1 MRNLLFFALFGTL
14 SVSAFGQSPQ
24 VDLTSLNAVP
34 RGAQVL
40 ISWNPEHDHVLSYHV
55 ERSKNGTDFV
65 PFSDVQGTDQ
75 QLEFLETDFTPL
87 EGLSYYRIT
96 ATLDNGQELHSNI
109 VPVKFSVSGNATSPV
124 PADATGVKNNFSE
137 KAVLV
142 VVRNKDG
149 DEYYSKVEVE
159 STGDPVEVKDLD
171 PVLAQGTYMIVGCS
185 EQQLYSKQLIV
196 K

>member
-1 MRNLLFFALFGTL
+1 MRSLIFFALSSTL
-14 SVSAFGQSPQ
+14 TISAFGQSAQ

-40 ISWNPEHDHVLSYHV
+40 ISWNPEQEHVLNYHV

-65 PFSDVQGTDQ
+65 KFSDVQGTSQ
-75 QLEFLETDFTPL
+75 ELEFLETDFTPL

-96 ATLDNGQELHSNI
+96 ATLENGQELHSNI
-109 VPVKFSVSGNATSPV
+109 VPVKFSVTGNATSPV
-124 PADATGVKNNFSE
+124 PANATGAKTDLSE
-137 KAVLV
+137 KSILV
-142 VVRNKDG
+142 VVRNKNG

-159 STGDPVEVKDLD
+159 NSGDPVEVKDLD

-185 EQQLYSKQLIV
+185 EQQLYSRQLIV